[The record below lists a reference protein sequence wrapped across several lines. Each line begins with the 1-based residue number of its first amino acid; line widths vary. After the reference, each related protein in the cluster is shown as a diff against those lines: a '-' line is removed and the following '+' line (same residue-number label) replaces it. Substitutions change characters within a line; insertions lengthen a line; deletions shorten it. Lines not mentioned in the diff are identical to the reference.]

1 MEDTVRSGD
10 ESDAPVVRSGN
21 WVYVGPDEHRV
32 RKLKDAVEASLK
44 TPFFLSFPVMI
55 MGGLLVILVILILGV
70 RAIRTQDLDAKIDK
84 AIKVQGQMHDQIK
97 QMQMQ
102 EEARP

>member
-1 MEDTVRSGD
+1 M
-10 ESDAPVVRSGN
+10 
-21 WVYVGPDEHRV
+21 
-32 RKLKDAVEASLK
+32 EASLK

>member
-1 MEDTVRSGD
+1 M
-10 ESDAPVVRSGN
+10 
-21 WVYVGPDEHRV
+21 
-32 RKLKDAVEASLK
+32 EASLK
-44 TPFFLSFPVMI
+44 TPFFLSFPVLI